1 MRAGIACLVLAY
13 VLSQFY
19 RAFLA
24 VLTPVLKTELGA
36 TPEDL
41 AAASGIWFLT
51 FALMQFPVGWA
62 LDRVGPRLTSMVLL
76 ALGGAGGAVVFAL
89 AEGPGAI
96 MLAMGLIGIGCSPV
110 LMASYYIFAR
120 AYSPAVFGTLAGAV
134 VGIGSLGNIAGSL
147 PLAWTVE
154 AFGWRETLFAL
165 AGVTLAT
172 AAAIGL
178 LVRDP
183 ARVEGGAK
191 GSVLDLLRM
200 PVLWPVLIM
209 MVVCYAP
216 AAGLRGLWIGP
227 YYADVF
233 DASAAEIG
241 TATLVMGLAMVAGS
255 FAYGPLD
262 RLLGTRKG
270 LILGGNLLVGLCLL
284 ALWALPTT
292 GGWTTLALFA
302 GIGLFGASFP
312 MVIAHGRAFVPAH
325 LTGRGVTLLNF
336 FGIAAPGIMQFATG
350 AIHGSVAPVPPS
362 GPYAALFLFFAL
374 FVLAGCAVYA
384 FSRDRTD

>member
-24 VLTPVLKTELGA
+24 VMTPVLKAELGIA
-36 TPEDL
+36 SEDL
-41 AAASGIWFLT
+41 AAASGIWFLA

-62 LDRVGPRLTSMVLL
+62 LDRIGPRLTSMALL
-76 ALGGAGGAVVFAL
+76 SLGGAGGATVFAL
-89 AEGPGAI
+89 AEGPVAI
-96 MLAMGLIGIGCSPV
+96 MVAMGLIGIGCSPV

-120 AYSPAVFGTLAGAV
+120 SFPPAVFGTLAGAV

-147 PLAWTVE
+147 PLAWAVD

-165 AGVTLAT
+165 AAVTLAV

-183 ARVEGGAK
+183 ARVEGEAK
-191 GSVLDLLRM
+191 GSVLDLLKM
-200 PVLWPVLIM
+200 PLLWPVLIM

-233 DASAAEIG
+233 DASAGQIG

-270 LILGGNLLVGLCLL
+270 LILGGNLIVGLCLL
-284 ALWALPTT
+284 ALWAMPTAN
-292 GGWTTLALFA
+292 GWTALALFA

-312 MVIAHGRAFVPAH
+312 MVIAHGRAFVPPH
-325 LTGRGVTLLNF
+325 LLGRGVTLLNF
-336 FGIAAPGIMQFATG
+336 FGIASPGLMQFATG
-350 AIHGSVAPVPPS
+350 RLHASVAPTPPEA
-362 GPYAALFLFFAL
+362 PYAALFLFFAL